1 MAYDLQFTK
10 RPFAPAEGSDGDDE
24 SDEETFADA
33 FAARSKNI
41 ADKRPKTS
49 KIATGPPGRG
59 ADTTTDDEWESLDQS
74 ACGFFR
80 TGGNIKTAAEIRASG
95 IERATELLRRLDRVT
110 GNLYQP
116 AAAAWLQTI
125 RRGAADKFRDSFGV
139 DDLKSLT
146 KHYHDCL
153 DHDVNFEQGVLA
165 DWMSLKDELTK
176 DATKIPVEWRAYK
189 PRKFWSTV
197 MAALGDRYPY
207 FMEIVVLYMLLPMD
221 TSECERIFS
230 LMNRLKTQVRNR
242 LSNKRLN
249 DLMICCRLCPPAS
262 DWTED
267 DIDMCIR
274 RWLDGTKRGRYL
286 TKLWV

>member
-125 RRGAADKFRDSFGV
+125 RRGAADVVDEALSSLPSRGVVQRDAAAAPAARTEADADRVRRETRSKARGV
-139 DDLKSLT
+139 TYRRL
-146 KHYHDCL
+146 
-153 DHDVNFEQGVLA
+153 FVLFS
-165 DWMSLKDELTK
+165 M
-176 DATKIPVEWRAYK
+176 
-189 PRKFWSTV
+189 RKGAS
-197 MAALGDRYPY
+197 
-207 FMEIVVLYMLLPMD
+207 
-221 TSECERIFS
+221 
-230 LMNRLKTQVRNR
+230 
-242 LSNKRLN
+242 
-249 DLMICCRLCPPAS
+249 LCPGSA
-262 DWTED
+262 
-267 DIDMCIR
+267 
-274 RWLDGTKRGRYL
+274 GA
-286 TKLWV
+286 